1 MLSKD
6 RRAWASLHQTD
17 YPGRNCGRYIQV
29 GSCGRL
35 SFLTCTS
42 PILDV
47 SSILRQAKHGCPSRS
62 RQRIFQP
69 VVQRLMIQYRTINTI
84 PTFGNVISVI
94 SSLVFETIADR
105 TGRRKECCAIVCV
118 IGISAN
124 IILSI
129 GDISRA
135 ALLFAFFL
143 SFVSAAAQ
151 LLIII
156 GSLFHFLMRS
166 EPVYR
171 QQADEIQAW
180 GQEGTQKDAELRQML
195 VATGNIFTYN
205 FMAWVPLLTFPT
217 YDAPHFN
224 YGYQLLIMF
233 KALTIVG
240 VYLYGWLDKSD
251 RWVTWLGNIRASG

>member
-1 MLSKD
+1 MFSGYL
-6 RRAWASLHQTD
+6 Q
-17 YPGRNCGRYIQV
+17 
-29 GSCGRL
+29 
-35 SFLTCTS
+35 
-42 PILDV
+42 
-47 SSILRQAKHGCPSRS
+47 
-62 RQRIFQP
+62 
-69 VVQRLMIQYRTINTI
+69 
-84 PTFGNVISVI
+84 
-94 SSLVFETIADR
+94 
-105 TGRRKECCAIVCV
+105 
-118 IGISAN
+118 
-124 IILSI
+124 
-129 GDISRA
+129 A
-135 ALLFAFFL
+135 ALYTGMNVGRERLGDEK
-143 SFVSAAAQ
+143 
-151 LLIII
+151 

-180 GQEGTQKDAELRQML
+180 GQEGTQKNAELRQML